1 MSQEQS
7 IGVYFSANDKVYD
20 WTIAFLNSFRTF
32 NPDLRLILIPF
43 NEECDRILQ
52 LQTQYD
58 FDIYIDPSFSRLE
71 AIGKAF
77 ELGYTPT
84 GHYWFRRYA
93 AFWGPL
99 DRFMYLDARQ
109 VVLANLTPLIT
120 ALDQFGFEF
129 LHYDCAIN
137 QVYEPGEFRQQLL
150 KQGRGRGFNSGRWA
164 SRKGL
169 FSIEEFETLSA
180 EALKIRDQLNLRNTD
195 QAFINYCCDMK
206 PVVYGHFAEVIGGI
220 CQNGWARQSGHIY
233 QENGK
238 YYLWDYGGLD
248 HKKQVV
254 LVHWAGYKSIVNLSK
269 MKIFITFFMANQ
281 PHNKKL
287 VFLLWIF
294 WFHFALS
301 ILEIIRTN
309 RYVNQLYHHYF
320 ALKISK

>member
-1 MSQEQS
+1 
-7 IGVYFSANDKVYD
+7 
-20 WTIAFLNSFRTF
+20 
-32 NPDLRLILIPF
+32 LILIPF
-43 NEECDRILQ
+43 NEQCDRILQ

-58 FDIYIDPSFSRLE
+58 FDIYIDPSFARLE
-71 AIGKAF
+71 AIGKTF

-99 DRFMYLDARQ
+99 DRFIYLDARQ

-120 ALDQFGFEF
+120 ALDEFSFDF

-150 KQGRGRGFNSGRWA
+150 KQGRGRGFLSGLWA

-195 QAFINYCCDMK
+195 QAFINYCCDMN
-206 PVVYGHFAEVIGGI
+206 PVVYGHFAEVLEGI

-254 LVHWAGYKSIVNLSK
+254 LVHWAGYHLIAPMPHSHIFNKFFLRNYSFLNYIAIATKLYLSK
-269 MKIFITFFMANQ
+269 SLYFSCYFFRQ
-281 PHNKKL
+281 IRVINK
-287 VFLLWIF
+287 
-294 WFHFALS
+294 
-301 ILEIIRTN
+301 
-309 RYVNQLYHHYF
+309 LYHQF
-320 ALKISK
+320 K